1 MAERLLKDEGWSLK
15 AEVCPVLPPHFLLSP
30 SPVSSSALNFQ
41 VSVFPPVLWS
51 QSPSVP
57 WSHFS
62 FQVSAFIPQPL
73 FCNQQSVGSRALL
86 SGQRPGSYQ
95 PRATP
100 WVHRAMVILP
110 QANGLLH
117 KARKNIE
124 TCYRNTR
131 WNSMNGASETDT
143 ASPAEGSRRRRMNR
157 AFSAERVLG

>member
-100 WVHRAMVILP
+100 WVHRAIVILS
-110 QANGLLH
+110 Q
-117 KARKNIE
+117 
-124 TCYRNTR
+124 
-131 WNSMNGASETDT
+131 
-143 ASPAEGSRRRRMNR
+143 AEGLVHTSPGQRPGFIAPWLFCLRPKAWLIPAQGN
-157 AFSAERVLG
+157 ALGSSCHCYSVAGQRPAS